1 MIYICIILGVLLLT
15 AVGNTIYLLKSP
27 SKQRLYEEEFQMAAH
42 EIEERLRKE
51 REEQVNFQSERI
63 RQEIHNMEIMLEE
76 KAKTYKQTQNEWLQ
90 QVQNLKESY
99 ERQREETTSSIKE
112 HTLKEQQIMTEKLLQ
127 KQQEIEKEV
136 RTLDDKYKL
145 TVVDYENKMFDIRRK
160 FEVEEQELN
169 SQVIQ
174 KRNEINTLIEQFKKD
189 EEARKEA
196 DFYRIP
202 IAPAAQNDINILK
215 GVAAQLNNPAT
226 LYKLIWKEYY
236 ENGFNAMIGRV
247 LGDDKDSTGIYK
259 ITNIKNQMCYI
270 GQTKAGFKNR
280 WRTHVKQGLGCGEQA
295 NNRLYDAL
303 KKEGIENFT
312 FQVVEICNEKILT
325 ERERF
330 YINFYDSKN
339 WGYNSKMG

>member
-1 MIYICIILGVLLLT
+1 
-15 AVGNTIYLLKSP
+15 
-27 SKQRLYEEEFQMAAH
+27 
-42 EIEERLRKE
+42 
-51 REEQVNFQSERI
+51 
-63 RQEIHNMEIMLEE
+63 
-76 KAKTYKQTQNEWLQ
+76 
-90 QVQNLKESY
+90 
-99 ERQREETTSSIKE
+99 
-112 HTLKEQQIMTEKLLQ
+112 MTEKLLQ

-236 ENGFNAMIGRV
+236 ENGFNAMTGRV

-280 WRTHVKQGLGCGEQA
+280 WRTHVKRGLGCEEQT
-295 NNRLYDAL
+295 NNRLYTGL
-303 KKEGIENFT
+303 KEDGLENFT
-312 FQVVEICNEKILT
+312 FQILEICEDKILT

-330 YINFYDSKN
+330 YINFYDAKN
-339 WGYNSKMG
+339 WGYNSKS

>member
-1 MIYICIILGVLLLT
+1 MIYICIILGVLLLA
-15 AVGNTIYLLKSP
+15 AVGDIIYLLKPP
-27 SKQRLYEEEFQMAAH
+27 SKQRLYEEEFQRAAH

-51 REEQVNFQSERI
+51 REEQVNFQSEQI

-90 QVQNLKESY
+90 QVQNLKGSY
-99 ERQREETTSSIKE
+99 ERQREEITSSIKE
-112 HTLKEQQIMTEKLLQ
+112 HTLKEQQVMTEKLLQ

-136 RTLDDKYKL
+136 RTLDDKYNL
-145 TVVDYENKMFDIRRK
+145 TVVDYENKMFNIRCK
-160 FEVEEQELN
+160 FEAEDQDLN
-169 SQVIQ
+169 AQITQ
-174 KRNEINTLIEQFKKD
+174 KRSEINTLIKQFKKD

-202 IAPAAQNDINILK
+202 IAPAAQNDINKLK

-247 LGDDKDSTGIYK
+247 LGDDKDSIGIYK

-280 WRTHVKQGLGCGEQA
+280 WRTHVKRGLGCEEQT
-295 NNRLYDAL
+295 NNRLHDAL

-339 WGYNSKMG
+339 WGYNSKM

>member
-1 MIYICIILGVLLLT
+1 MIYICIILGVLLLA
-15 AVGNTIYLLKSP
+15 AVGDIIYLLKPP
-27 SKQRLYEEEFQMAAH
+27 SKQRLYEEEFQRAAH

-51 REEQVNFQSERI
+51 REEQVNFQSEQI

-112 HTLKEQQIMTEKLLQ
+112 HTLKEQQVMTEKLLQ

-145 TVVDYENKMFDIRRK
+145 TVVDYENKMFDIRCK
-160 FEVEEQELN
+160 FEAEEQDLN
-169 SQVIQ
+169 AQVIQ
-174 KRNEINTLIEQFKKD
+174 KRNEINALIEQFKKD

-202 IAPAAQNDINILK
+202 IAPAAQNDINKLK

-280 WRTHVKQGLGCGEQA
+280 WRTHVKRGLGCEEQI
-295 NNRLYDAL
+295 NNRLYAGF
-303 KKEGIENFT
+303 KEDGLENFT
-312 FQVVEICNEKILT
+312 FQIVEKCTPDKLT
-325 ERERF
+325 EREKF
-330 YINFYDSKN
+330 YIDFYNSKDY
-339 WGYNSKMG
+339 GYNSKT

>member
-1 MIYICIILGVLLLT
+1 MIFICIVLGILLFAAIIYIV
-15 AVGNTIYLLKSP
+15 YLLKPP
-27 SKQRLYEEEFQMAAH
+27 SKQRLYEEEFQRAAH

-51 REEQVNFQSERI
+51 REEQINSQSEQI

-99 ERQREETTSSIKE
+99 ERQREEMTSSIKE
-112 HTLKEQQIMTEKLLQ
+112 HALKEQQVMTEKLLQ

-136 RTLDDKYKL
+136 QTLDDKYNL
-145 TVVDYENKMFDIRRK
+145 TVVDYENKMFDIRCK
-160 FEVEEQELN
+160 FEAEEQDLN
-169 SQVIQ
+169 SQIIQ
-174 KRNEINTLIEQFKKD
+174 KRNEINALIEQFKKD

-202 IAPAAQNDINILK
+202 ITPAAQNDINKLK
-215 GVAAQLNNPAT
+215 GVAAQLNNPST

-247 LGDDKDSTGIYK
+247 LGDDKDSIGIYK

-280 WRTHVKQGLGCGEQA
+280 WRTHAKRAVKAEDGTS
-295 NNRLYDAL
+295 NRLYQDMW
-303 KKEGIENFT
+303 ENGLENYT
-312 FQVVEICNEKILT
+312 FQIVEKCTTDKLT
-325 ERERF
+325 EREKF
-330 YINFYDSKN
+330 YIDFF
-339 WGYNSKMG
+339 NSKEWGFNSKT

>member
-15 AVGNTIYLLKSP
+15 AVGNTIYLLKPP
-27 SKQRLYEEEFQMAAH
+27 SKQRLYEEEFQRAAH

-51 REEQVNFQSERI
+51 REEQVNFQSEQI

-112 HTLKEQQIMTEKLLQ
+112 HTLKEQQVMTEKLLQ

-174 KRNEINTLIEQFKKD
+174 KRNEINALIEQFKKD

-202 IAPAAQNDINILK
+202 ITPAAQNDINKLK

-226 LYKLIWKEYY
+226 LYKLIWENYY
-236 ENGFNAMIGRV
+236 KNGFDQMIGRV
-247 LGDDKDSTGIYK
+247 LGKDAEKSGIYK
-259 ITNIKNQMCYI
+259 ITNTKNQMCYI
-270 GQTKAGFKNR
+270 GQAANIKTR
-280 WRTHVKQGLGCGEQA
+280 WRTHCRRGVKASEEGTS
-295 NNRLYDAL
+295 NRLYQIMWE
-303 KKEGIENFT
+303 EGLENFT
-312 FQVVEICNEKILT
+312 FQVVEFCGKDRLT
-325 ERERF
+325 EREKF
-330 YINFYDSKN
+330 YISMYQSKN
-339 WGYNSKMG
+339 YGYNSKV